1 MKVDPSTLPADHP
14 SRNAPLSKV
23 GGEYRYKSK
32 DSPNW
37 RGVASMK
44 IGDYSYNALASVRE
58 NPWLEFSEWR
68 VEI

>member
-32 DSPNW
+32 TAPSW
-37 RGVASMK
+37 LQVTSMK
-44 IGDYSYNALASVRE
+44 IGDYSYNALASVKD
-58 NPWLEFSEWR
+58 NPWLMYNEWR